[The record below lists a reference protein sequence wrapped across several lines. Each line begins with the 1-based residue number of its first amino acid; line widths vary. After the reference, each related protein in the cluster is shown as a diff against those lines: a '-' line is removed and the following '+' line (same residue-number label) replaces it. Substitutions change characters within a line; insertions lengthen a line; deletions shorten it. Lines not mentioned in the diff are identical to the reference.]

1 MVMKNR
7 KLSLTA
13 VLLIVFFACLVTFM
27 TTFVLLRSSY
37 EAKLGGDIVSAGGES
52 ESGIDFDKL
61 LEEDAY
67 VRANFI
73 GTVDYEKAMQ
83 YMLDGYMYA
92 LGDKYSVYHTA
103 EEMQE
108 LTNES
113 NGDLVGIGVRVMM
126 DDETGGIRILNVM
139 HDSPALEAGLQVGD
153 VIVKVGDLEVTADTY
168 NTAVN
173 DVAGE
178 AGTELTVTIL
188 RNGETFERTLT
199 RRLVRSEAVFLE
211 MQENHTAL
219 IRIYEFTGNAAD
231 DFIAAMEEAQKAGAT
246 GYVFDVRNNPGGD
259 LGVIVR
265 ILDYLLPEG
274 PIVRIID
281 ASGEVVHTYTSDESE
296 IQAPMVVLINENTA
310 SAAELFTSALL
321 DYDTREYKD
330 LVYTE
335 EDEQQYAQERAYR
348 QRKAQQEER
357 ERQKQAER
365 SQNQVLTLPDGSGI
379 RLTTH
384 YYNPP
389 YSDNYNGVGIP
400 ADYELEMASSA
411 IADPA
416 LDTQLQKAL
425 SLLAGS
431 EGSN

>member
-37 EAKLGGDIVSAGGES
+37 EAKLGGDIVSSSGEG

-61 LEEDAY
+61 LEVDAY

-211 MQENHTAL
+211 MQDNHTAL

-321 DYDTREYKD
+321 DYDKCVTVGQTTYGKG
-330 LVYTE
+330 VM
-335 EDEQQYAQERAYR
+335 
-348 QRKAQQEER
+348 
-357 ERQKQAER
+357 
-365 SQNQVLTLPDGSGI
+365 QNIITLPDGSGI

-431 EGSN
+431 EESN

>member
-61 LEEDAY
+61 LEVDAY

-211 MQENHTAL
+211 MQDNHTAL

-246 GYVFDVRNNPGGD
+246 GYMFDVRNNPGGD

-321 DYDTREYKD
+321 DYDKCVTVGQTTYGKG
-330 LVYTE
+330 VM
-335 EDEQQYAQERAYR
+335 
-348 QRKAQQEER
+348 
-357 ERQKQAER
+357 
-365 SQNQVLTLPDGSGI
+365 QNIITLPDGSGI

>member
-61 LEEDAY
+61 LEVDAY

-211 MQENHTAL
+211 MQDNHTAL

-321 DYDTREYKD
+321 DYDKCVTVGQTTYGKG
-330 LVYTE
+330 VM
-335 EDEQQYAQERAYR
+335 
-348 QRKAQQEER
+348 
-357 ERQKQAER
+357 
-365 SQNQVLTLPDGSGI
+365 QNIITLPDGSGI

-389 YSDNYNGVGIP
+389 YSDNYNGVGTP

>member
-37 EAKLGGDIVSAGGES
+37 EAKLGGDIVSSSGES

-61 LEEDAY
+61 LEVDAY

-153 VIVKVGDLEVTADTY
+153 VIVKVGGLEVTADTY

-274 PIVRIID
+274 PIVRIVD

-321 DYDTREYKD
+321 DYDKCVTVGQTTYGKG
-330 LVYTE
+330 VM
-335 EDEQQYAQERAYR
+335 
-348 QRKAQQEER
+348 
-357 ERQKQAER
+357 
-365 SQNQVLTLPDGSGI
+365 QNIITLPDGSGI

>member
-37 EAKLGGDIVSAGGES
+37 EAKLGGDIVSSSGES

-61 LEEDAY
+61 LEVDAY

-139 HDSPALEAGLQVGD
+139 HDSPALETGLQVGD
-153 VIVKVGDLEVTADTY
+153 VIVKVGGLEVTADTY

-211 MQENHTAL
+211 MQDNHTAL

-321 DYDTREYKD
+321 DYDKCVTVGQTTYGKG
-330 LVYTE
+330 VM
-335 EDEQQYAQERAYR
+335 
-348 QRKAQQEER
+348 
-357 ERQKQAER
+357 
-365 SQNQVLTLPDGSGI
+365 QNITTLPDGSGI

>member
-37 EAKLGGDIVSAGGES
+37 EAKLGGDIVSSSGEG

-61 LEEDAY
+61 LEVDAY

-103 EEMQE
+103 EEMQA
-108 LTNES
+108 LTDES

-139 HDSPALEAGLQVGD
+139 HDSPALETGLQVGD

-188 RNGETFERTLT
+188 RNDETFERTLT

-246 GYVFDVRNNPGGD
+246 GDVFDVRNNPGGD
-259 LGVIVR
+259 LGVIVK

-274 PIVRIID
+274 PIVRIVD

-321 DYDTREYKD
+321 DYDKCVTVGQTTYGKG
-330 LVYTE
+330 VM
-335 EDEQQYAQERAYR
+335 
-348 QRKAQQEER
+348 
-357 ERQKQAER
+357 
-365 SQNQVLTLPDGSGI
+365 QNIITLPDGSGI

>member
-61 LEEDAY
+61 LEVDAY

-211 MQENHTAL
+211 MQDNHTAL

-321 DYDTREYKD
+321 DYDKCVTVGQTTYGKG
-330 LVYTE
+330 VM
-335 EDEQQYAQERAYR
+335 
-348 QRKAQQEER
+348 
-357 ERQKQAER
+357 
-365 SQNQVLTLPDGSGI
+365 QNIITLPDGSGI

>member
-37 EAKLGGDIVSAGGES
+37 EAKLGGDIVSSSGES

-61 LEEDAY
+61 LEVDAY

-139 HDSPALEAGLQVGD
+139 HDSSALETGLQVGD
-153 VIVKVGDLEVTADTY
+153 VIVKVGGLEVTADTY

-211 MQENHTAL
+211 MQDNHTAL

-321 DYDTREYKD
+321 DYDKCVTVGQTTYGKG
-330 LVYTE
+330 VM
-335 EDEQQYAQERAYR
+335 
-348 QRKAQQEER
+348 
-357 ERQKQAER
+357 
-365 SQNQVLTLPDGSGI
+365 QNIITLPDGSGI

>member
-61 LEEDAY
+61 LEVDAY

-211 MQENHTAL
+211 MQDNHTAL

-321 DYDTREYKD
+321 DYDKCVTVGQTTYGKG
-330 LVYTE
+330 VM
-335 EDEQQYAQERAYR
+335 
-348 QRKAQQEER
+348 
-357 ERQKQAER
+357 
-365 SQNQVLTLPDGSGI
+365 QNIITLPDGSGI

-411 IADPA
+411 VADPA

>member
-1 MVMKNR
+1 MTPPR
-7 KLSLTA
+7 SRR
-13 VLLIVFFACLVTFM
+13 AC
-27 TTFVLLRSSY
+27 RW
-37 EAKLGGDIVSAGGES
+37 
-52 ESGIDFDKL
+52 
-61 LEEDAY
+61 
-67 VRANFI
+67 
-73 GTVDYEKAMQ
+73 
-83 YMLDGYMYA
+83 
-92 LGDKYSVYHTA
+92 
-103 EEMQE
+103 
-108 LTNES
+108 
-113 NGDLVGIGVRVMM
+113 
-126 DDETGGIRILNVM
+126 
-139 HDSPALEAGLQVGD
+139 GD
-153 VIVKVGDLEVTADTY
+153 VIVKVGGLEVTADTY

-211 MQENHTAL
+211 MQDNHTAL

-321 DYDTREYKD
+321 DYDKCVTVGQTTYGKG
-330 LVYTE
+330 VM
-335 EDEQQYAQERAYR
+335 
-348 QRKAQQEER
+348 
-357 ERQKQAER
+357 
-365 SQNQVLTLPDGSGI
+365 QNIITLPDGSGI

>member
-61 LEEDAY
+61 LEVDAY

-321 DYDTREYKD
+321 DYDKCVTVGQTTYGKG
-330 LVYTE
+330 VM
-335 EDEQQYAQERAYR
+335 
-348 QRKAQQEER
+348 
-357 ERQKQAER
+357 
-365 SQNQVLTLPDGSGI
+365 QNIITLPDGSGI

-400 ADYELEMASSA
+400 ADDELEMASSA

>member
-37 EAKLGGDIVSAGGES
+37 EAKLGGDIVSSGGEG

-61 LEEDAY
+61 LEVDAY

-103 EEMQE
+103 EEMQA
-108 LTNES
+108 LTDES

-139 HDSPALEAGLQVGD
+139 HDSPALETGLQVGD

-188 RNGETFERTLT
+188 RNGGTFERTLT

-259 LGVIVR
+259 LGVIVK

-274 PIVRIID
+274 PIVRIVD

-321 DYDTREYKD
+321 DYDKCVTVGQTTYGKG
-330 LVYTE
+330 VM
-335 EDEQQYAQERAYR
+335 
-348 QRKAQQEER
+348 
-357 ERQKQAER
+357 
-365 SQNQVLTLPDGSGI
+365 QNIITLPDGSGI